1 MLKKYF
7 FLSFTIVFTY
17 SFSIGQVIDASE
29 EGSKNNRNAS
39 YLEDNNEFYI
49 GILPKYSYRE
59 MAVNEDFV
67 SGSIEEFEGE
77 EGKVISNF
85 MIGVRTPVL
94 QEFLV
99 DLGIGFFR
107 NRDFYRFEDTDTLY
121 QYTNTYRHI
130 SFPVKFS
137 LNLGNKVSF
146 LAGVGITPKAFMG
159 LKSEITYRD
168 SFSSFEQEEE
178 VVTREGFNLFVLD
191 ASANLGVRVELNE
204 NFGFH
209 FLVEGDY
216 QLNNSYDKMS
226 TIIRN
231 AYTIGGNLGLTFR
244 ID

>member
-7 FLSFTIVFTY
+7 FLGLTVVFTY
-17 SFSIGQVIDASE
+17 SFSICQVVDTRGESD
-29 EGSKNNRNAS
+29 KNNPNVS
-39 YLEDNNEFYI
+39 YLKDNNEFYI
-49 GILPKYSYRE
+49 GVLPKYSYRE
-59 MAVNEDFV
+59 MAINEDFV
-67 SGSIEEFEGE
+67 SGSIEEFEAE

-85 MIGVRTPVL
+85 MVGLRTPVL

-146 LAGVGITPKAFMG
+146 LAGVGVTPKAFMG
-159 LKSEITYRD
+159 LKSEITFRD
-168 SFSSFEQEEE
+168 SSTSFEQEEE
-178 VVTREGFNLFVLD
+178 VITREGFNLFVVD

-204 NFGFH
+204 NIGFH

-231 AYTIGGNLGLTFR
+231 AYTIGGNIGLIFR